1 MPAPQPGSGQA
12 RQAVR
17 INWYKKYPSATH
29 RRLFECGTQ
38 WVQCQKNEERGTRYA
53 RVHCLA
59 GNHPDQ
65 EERSVPDRDRLI
77 RRMLAA
83 LGPESVVAAR
93 EQLRTYECDGLTSYR
108 VIPTLVVLPEST
120 AEVQAAV
127 RICHQEGVPFVARGS
142 GTGLSGGALPVEEGV
157 LIVLARMRRI
167 LEVDIPNQRVVV
179 EPGVINLWVTQ
190 EVAPQGYYYAPDPSS
205 QLVCSIGGNV
215 AENSGGAHCLK
226 YGFTTNHVT
235 GLEVVLPDGE
245 LVQLGGKTLDAP
257 GYDLVGAFVGSEGT
271 LGIATKITLRIVRQP
286 EVVRTLLAA
295 FGSMAKAG
303 GAVSGIIAAGIVPAA
318 VEMMDALS
326 REAAESAVHAGYPPG
341 AGGLL
346 IVELDGPAAEVEH
359 QFTAVE
365 RICRENGCTEIRIAA
380 DDEERVLMW
389 KGRKA
394 AFAAMGRM
402 SRDYYVQDGVIPRTA
417 LPEVLGKIT
426 DLSREHALR
435 VANVFHAGDGNLHPL
450 VLYDSEV
457 EGEAERA
464 ELLAGAI
471 LHACLAHGGSITGEH
486 GVGFDKKRY
495 MTSMFTGNDLAA
507 MQLLR
512 CAFDPAGR
520 CNPGKV
526 FPTPRLCGEVP
537 GPYRQHP
544 LERAGLAER
553 M

>member
-1 MPAPQPGSGQA
+1 M
-12 RQAVR
+12 V
-17 INWYKKYPSATH
+17 
-29 RRLFECGTQ
+29 
-38 WVQCQKNEERGTRYA
+38 
-53 RVHCLA
+53 
-59 GNHPDQ
+59 
-65 EERSVPDRDRLI
+65 DRELLI
-77 RRMLAA
+77 GRMLDA
-83 LGPESVVAAR
+83 LGADAVISAR
-93 EQLRTYECDGLTSYR
+93 DQLRTYECEGLTSYR
-108 VIPTLVVLPEST
+108 VIPTLVVLPRT
-120 AEVQAAV
+120 ADEVQAAV
-127 RICHQEGVPFVARGS
+127 RICHDLGVPFVARGS
-142 GTGLSGGALPVEEGV
+142 GTGLSGGALPVEDGV
-157 LIVLARMRRI
+157 LISLARMRRI
-167 LEVDIPNQRVVV
+167 LEIDIPNQRVVV

-190 EVAPQGYYYAPDPSS
+190 EVAPHGYYYAPDPSS

-226 YGFTTNHVT
+226 YGFTTNHVV
-235 GLEVVLPDGE
+235 GLEVVLADGE
-245 LVQLGGKTLDAP
+245 LVRLGGKALDTP

-271 LGIATKITLRIVRQP
+271 LGIATKITLRIVRKP

-295 FGSMAKAG
+295 FGSMEEAG
-303 GAVSGIIAAGIVPAA
+303 GAVSGIIAAGILPAA

-326 REAAESAVHAGYPPG
+326 REAAEAAVHAGYPPD

-359 QFTAVE
+359 QFAEVE
-365 RICRENGCTEIRIAA
+365 RICRENGCSEIRLAA
-380 DDEERVLMW
+380 NDEERLLMW

-394 AFAAMGRM
+394 AFAAMGRI
-402 SRDYYVQDGVIPRTA
+402 SPDYYVQDGVIPRTA
-417 LPEVLGKIT
+417 LPEVLGRIAE
-426 DLSREHALR
+426 LGREHRLR

-450 VLYDSEV
+450 VLYDGEA

-464 ELLAGAI
+464 ETLAGEI
-471 LHACLAHGGSITGEH
+471 LRACLDHGGSITGEH

-495 MTSMFTGNDLAA
+495 MADMFTTTDLEA

-512 CAFDPAGR
+512 CAFDPIHL

-537 GPYRQHP
+537 GPYRMHP